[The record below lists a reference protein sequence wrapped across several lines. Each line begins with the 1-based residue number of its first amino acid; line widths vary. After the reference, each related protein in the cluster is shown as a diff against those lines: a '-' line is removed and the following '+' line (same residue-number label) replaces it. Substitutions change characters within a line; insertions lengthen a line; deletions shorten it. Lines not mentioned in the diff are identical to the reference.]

1 MSFNHHALIARVGNE
16 QGAREEFARLVAA
29 LAELTTRVRRI
40 RENPGDWGIDAFAG
54 RLDDG
59 ADVAVWQAK
68 FFINGVGGAQQRQI
82 RESFR
87 MARDAA
93 TKNGYQLIR
102 WTLTIPVDLSAPE
115 TQWWDGWK
123 REQEAEYGLT
133 IELWDKHRLDTLLR
147 PPDADAIRNEFFPPF
162 ATAELSSRP
171 VEPLPPETT
180 YDDMLFIAQLKAAEI
195 AELHAAREEFFNAEL
210 LVRDVNDKGVEQ
222 EVAGLQTVRS
232 ETRSLWS
239 HEYNDACEKNAG
251 ADSLPGLHGAVMR
264 AIRDIH
270 LARGPTPL
278 RLNVVHRF
286 GTMHQVVEDG
296 DAGWVRAFRAVV
308 ERHRSG

>member
-1 MSFNHHALIARVGNE
+1 VPFNHHQLIARIGNE
-16 QGAREEFARLVAA
+16 QGAREEFARLIAA

-59 ADVAVWQAK
+59 GEVAVWQAK
-68 FFINGVGGAQQRQI
+68 FFINGVRDTQQQQI
-82 RESFR
+82 RDSFR
-87 MARDAA
+87 MAREAA
-93 TKNGYQLIR
+93 EKHGYKLVR
-102 WTLTIPVDLSAPE
+102 WTLALPVDLSATE

-123 REQEAEYGLT
+123 QREEAEHGVT
-133 IELWDKHRLDTLLR
+133 IELWDKHRLETLLR
-147 PPDADAIRNEFFPPF
+147 PPDAEAIRNEFLPPF
-162 ATAELSSRP
+162 AKAEVSSRP
-171 VEPLPPETT
+171 VEPLPAGTT
-180 YDDMLFIAQLKAAEI
+180 YDEMLFIAQLRQAGI
-195 AELHAAREEFFNAEL
+195 GELQSAREEFFNAEL
-210 LVRDVNDKGVEQ
+210 LVREVNDKGVEQ
-222 EVAGLQTVRS
+222 EVAGLHTVRS

-239 HEYNDACEKNAG
+239 QEYNDSCEKNAG

-264 AIRDIH
+264 AIRDLH
-270 LARGPTPL
+270 LVQGPTLL

-296 DAGWVRAFRAVV
+296 EAGWVSKFRAVV

>member
-29 LAELTTRVRRI
+29 LAEVTTRVRRI

-59 ADVAVWQAK
+59 GDVAVWQAK
-68 FFINGVGGAQQRQI
+68 FFINGIGDSQQQQI
-82 RESFR
+82 RDSFR
-87 MARDAA
+87 MAREAA
-93 TKNGYQLIR
+93 EKHGYQLVR
-102 WTLTIPVDLSAPE
+102 WTLTIPVDLSAIE

-123 REQEAEYGLT
+123 ERQEAEHGVAV
-133 IELWDKHRLDTLLR
+133 ELWDKHRLDTLLR
-147 PPDADAIRNEFFPPF
+147 PPDADSIRNEFLPPF
-162 ATAELSSRP
+162 AAAEVSSRP
-171 VEPLPPETT
+171 IKPLPPGTT
-180 YDDMLFIAQLKAAEI
+180 YDEMLFIAQLKEAGI
-195 AELHAAREEFFNAEL
+195 GELQAAREEFFNAEL
-210 LVRDVNDKGVEQ
+210 LERDVVDKGVEQ

-251 ADSLPGLHGAVMR
+251 SSSLPGLHGAVMR
-264 AIRDIH
+264 AIRQLH
-270 LARGPTPL
+270 LAQGLTPL

-286 GTMHQVVEDG
+286 GTMHQVVEYG
-296 DAGWVRAFRAVV
+296 DAGWVRDFRAVV
-308 ERHRSG
+308 ERHRDG